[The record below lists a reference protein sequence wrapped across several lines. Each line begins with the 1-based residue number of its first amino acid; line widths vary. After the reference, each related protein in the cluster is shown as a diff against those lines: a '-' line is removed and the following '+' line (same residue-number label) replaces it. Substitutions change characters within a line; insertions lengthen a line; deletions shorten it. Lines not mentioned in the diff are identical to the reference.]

1 MAKVGSWAYALGV
14 AILVMSSGMVGYWL
28 APGEVSGEADRDSY
42 YQVSTYVR
50 LSEGGYRG
58 MISVDRLMEHGD
70 FGIGTVEGIDGEMMV
85 LDGVAYRAGTDLVPV
100 EVPAGTLI
108 PFAMLTYFDEMVS
121 YQLSEGLNYTTFK
134 DRLDDVLQS
143 KLVYAIMIEAEFDSI
158 TIRSVP
164 GQHVPYPP
172 LVDVVANQTTLRLE
186 NVHGTMIG
194 YYISEGLGE
203 INVPGF
209 HMHFLSRDLSYG
221 GHVLDVEFGGIM
233 VSVDPMITYTVLV
246 TDGVIT

>member
-1 MAKVGSWAYALGV
+1 MAKAVSWAFALGV

-28 APGEVSGEADRDSY
+28 APGEASAEVDRDSY
-42 YQVSTYVR
+42 YQVSTYGR

-58 MISVDRLMEHGD
+58 MISIDRLLEHGD

-100 EVPAGTLI
+100 EVPSGTLV
-108 PFAMLTYFDEMVS
+108 PFAMLTYLDR
-121 YQLSEGLNYTTFK
+121 SESTIMGAHRNYSAFK
-134 DRLDDVLQS
+134 DWLDDILQDRIA
-143 KLVYAIMIEAEFDSI
+143 YAIMIEADFDSI

-164 GQHVPYPP
+164 GQQEPYPP

-186 NVHGTMIG
+186 GVHGTMIG
-194 YYISEGLGE
+194 YYISEGLGD

-209 HMHFLSRDLSYG
+209 HMHFLSQDLSYG
-221 GHVLDVEFGGIM
+221 GHVLDVEFSDVKIYM
-233 VSVDPMITYTVLV
+233 DPIRTCSVLV
-246 TDGVIT
+246 TERVII

>member
-1 MAKVGSWAYALGV
+1 MAKAGSWAYALGV

-28 APGEVSGEADRDSY
+28 APGEASAEVDRDSY
-42 YQVSTYVR
+42 YQVSTYGR

-58 MISVDRLMEHGD
+58 MTSIDKLLEHGD

-100 EVPAGTLI
+100 EVPSGTMI
-108 PFAMLTYFDEMVS
+108 PFAMLTYFDEMETHI
-121 YQLSEGLNYTTFK
+121 LTEELNYSTFK
-134 DRLDDVLQS
+134 DLLDDILQER
-143 KLVYAIMIEAEFDSI
+143 LAYAIMIEAEFDSI

-164 GQHVPYPP
+164 GQQEPYPP

-186 NVHGTMIG
+186 NVRGTMIG

-209 HMHFLSRDLSYG
+209 HMHFLSQDLSYG
-221 GHVLDVEFGGIM
+221 GHVLDVEFSDIAVRIDP
-233 VSVDPMITYTVLV
+233 VSTYTVLV
-246 TDGVIT
+246 TESVII